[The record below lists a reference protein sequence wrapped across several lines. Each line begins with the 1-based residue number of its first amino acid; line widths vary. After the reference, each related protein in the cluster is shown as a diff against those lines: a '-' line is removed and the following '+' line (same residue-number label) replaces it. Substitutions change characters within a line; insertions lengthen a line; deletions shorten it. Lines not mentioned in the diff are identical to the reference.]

1 MSRHEHSYYAS
12 AILVRMELTTR
23 EAATRLGVSQARV
36 RALINSGGLTA
47 RRVGTLWLIDA
58 ASVEHQRG
66 LTTARANSRAMSPRI
81 AWAAADLADGGTAAW
96 LSATERSRLRRR
108 LSSTTEVDVVRRW
121 MIRRA
126 TSIHHYKVGPQ
137 DLTALL
143 GDSRVVRTGISAVE
157 SYRLGLGTGG
167 DADVYVRSENLVQLV
182 RGYVLL
188 PSSRGNLTVR
198 VDDGDLHPPAARMID
213 SHLVVP
219 RLIAGADLADDTD
232 ARTRSAGRRLLAQV
246 LQERRWEK

>member
-1 MSRHEHSYYAS
+1 
-12 AILVRMELTTR
+12 MELTTH
-23 EAATRLGVSQARV
+23 EAAARLDVSQARV
-36 RALINSGGLTA
+36 RALINSGELTA
-47 RRVGTLWLIDA
+47 RHVSTFWLIDA

-66 LTTARANSRAMSPRI
+66 LTSAGANSRAMSPRA
-81 AWAAADLADGGTAAW
+81 AWAAADLADGGPGAW

-108 LSSTTEVDVVRRW
+108 LSSATEVDVVRRW
-121 MIRRA
+121 MSRRA
-126 TSIHHYKVGPQ
+126 SSIHHYKVGPQ

-143 GDSRVVRTGISAVE
+143 TDSRVVRTGISAVE
-157 SYRLGLGTGG
+157 SYHLGLGTGG

-198 VDDGDLHPPAARMID
+198 VDDVGLYRAAARTVD
-213 SHLVVP
+213 DRLVVP
-219 RLIAGADLADDTD
+219 RLVAGADLADDTD

-246 LQERRWEK
+246 LTDQEWEK

>member
-1 MSRHEHSYYAS
+1 
-12 AILVRMELTTR
+12 MELTTR
-23 EAATRLGVSQARV
+23 EAATRLCVSQARV
-36 RALINSGGLTA
+36 RTLINSGGLTA

-66 LTTARANSRAMSPRI
+66 LTTAGATGRAMSPRV
-81 AWAAADLADGGTAAW
+81 AWAAADLADGGTAGW

-108 LSSTTEVDVVRRW
+108 LSQSTEVDVVRRW
-121 MIRRA
+121 MSRRA
-126 TSIHHYKVGPQ
+126 SSIHCYKVGPK

-143 GDSRVVRTGISAVE
+143 TDSRVVRTGISAVE

-167 DADVYVRSENLVQLV
+167 AADVYVSSEDLEQLV

-188 PSSRGNLTVR
+188 PTGRGNLTVR
-198 VDDGDLHPPAARMID
+198 VGACGLHQAVARTVD
-213 SHLVVP
+213 ERLVVP

-232 ARTRSAGRRLLAQV
+232 TRTRSAGRRLLTEV
-246 LQERRWEK
+246 LAERAARERANDAE

>member
-1 MSRHEHSYYAS
+1 
-12 AILVRMELTTR
+12 MELTTR
-23 EAATRLGVSQARV
+23 ETAARLGVSQARV

-47 RRVGTLWLIDA
+47 RRVGTLWLIDSV
-58 ASVEHQRG
+58 SVEHQRG
-66 LTTARANSRAMSPRI
+66 LTTAGANSRAMSPRV

-108 LSSTTEVDVVRRW
+108 LSQSTEVDVVRRW
-121 MIRRA
+121 MSRRANSIRR
-126 TSIHHYKVGPQ
+126 YKVGPK

-143 GDSRVVRTGISAVE
+143 TDRRVVRTGICAVE

-167 DADVYVRSENLVQLV
+167 AADVYVSSENLGQLV

-198 VDDGDLHPPAARMID
+198 VDDGDLYRAAARTID
-213 SHLVVP
+213 GRLVVP

-232 ARTRSAGRRLLAQV
+232 TRTRSAGRRLLTEV
-246 LQERRWEK
+246 LAERAARERANDAE

>member
-1 MSRHEHSYYAS
+1 
-12 AILVRMELTTR
+12 MELTTR
-23 EAATRLGVSQARV
+23 EAAARLGVSQARV

-58 ASVEHQRG
+58 ASIEHQHS
-66 LTTARANSRAMSPRI
+66 LTTAGATSRAMSPRI

-108 LSSTTEVDVVRRW
+108 LSGSPEIDAVRRW
-121 MIRRA
+121 MSRRA
-126 TSIHHYKVGPQ
+126 SSIHHYKVGPK

-143 GDSRVVRTGISAVE
+143 TDCRAVRTGISAVE
-157 SYRLGLGTGG
+157 SYHLGLGTGG
-167 DADVYVRSENLVQLV
+167 DADIYISSEDLGQLV

-198 VDDGDLHPPAARMID
+198 IDDGDLHRAATRTID
-213 SHLVVP
+213 GRVVVP
-219 RLIAGADLADDTD
+219 RMIAGADLADDTD
-232 ARTRSAGRRLLAQV
+232 ARTRSAGRRLLAAV
-246 LQERRWEK
+246 MDERRWER

>member
-1 MSRHEHSYYAS
+1 
-12 AILVRMELTTR
+12 MELTTR
-23 EAATRLGVSQARV
+23 EAAARLGVSQARV

-47 RRVGTLWLIDA
+47 RRVGTLCLIDS

-66 LTTARANSRAMSPRI
+66 LTTAGATGRAMSPRI
-81 AWAAADLADGGTAAW
+81 AWAAADLADGGPAAW

-121 MIRRA
+121 MSRRA
-126 TSIHHYKVGPQ
+126 TSIHRYKVGPK

-143 GDSRVVRTGISAVE
+143 TDSRVVRTGISAVE

-167 DADVYVRSENLVQLV
+167 TADVYVSSEDLGQLV

-188 PSSRGNLTVR
+188 STGRGNLTVR
-198 VDDGDLHPPAARMID
+198 VDDDGLCRVAARMID
-213 SHLVVP
+213 GRLVVP
-219 RLIAGADLADDTD
+219 RLIAGTDLADDTD

-246 LQERRWEK
+246 LEEQAWEK

>member
-1 MSRHEHSYYAS
+1 
-12 AILVRMELTTR
+12 MELTTH
-23 EAATRLGVSQARV
+23 EAAARLGVSQARV

-58 ASVEHQRG
+58 ASIEHQRG
-66 LTTARANSRAMSPRI
+66 LTTAGATSRAMSPRV
-81 AWAAADLADGGTAAW
+81 AWAAADLADGGAAAW

-121 MIRRA
+121 TSRRA
-126 TSIHHYKVGPQ
+126 NSTHRYKVGPR

-143 GDSRVVRTGISAVE
+143 TDRRVTRTGISAVE

-167 DADVYVRSENLVQLV
+167 DADIYVSSEDLEQLV

-188 PSSRGNLTVR
+188 PTGRGNLTVR
-198 VDDGDLHPPAARMID
+198 VDDVGLYRAATRTIEGR
-213 SHLVVP
+213 LVVP

-232 ARTRSAGRRLLAQV
+232 ARTRSAGRRLLTEV
-246 LQERRWEK
+246 LTGQGWERRTRR

>member
-1 MSRHEHSYYAS
+1 
-12 AILVRMELTTR
+12 MELTTR
-23 EAATRLGVSQARV
+23 EAAARLGVSQARV

-58 ASVEHQRG
+58 ASIEHQCG
-66 LTTARANSRAMSPRI
+66 LITAGATSRAMSPRV

-108 LSSTTEVDVVRRW
+108 LSVSPEVDVVRRW
-121 MIRRA
+121 MSRRA
-126 TSIHHYKVGPQ
+126 SSIHRYKVGPK

-143 GDSRVVRTGISAVE
+143 TDCRVVRTGISAVE

-167 DADVYVRSENLVQLV
+167 DADVYVSSEDLGQLV

-188 PSSRGNLTVR
+188 PTGRGNLTVR
-198 VDDGDLHPPAARMID
+198 VDDGDLHRAATRTIDGRLVAPRM
-213 SHLVVP
+213 
-219 RLIAGADLADDTD
+219 IAGADLADDTD
-232 ARTRSAGRRLLAQV
+232 ARTRNTGRRLLTSVMSEQAW
-246 LQERRWEK
+246 RR

>member
-1 MSRHEHSYYAS
+1 
-12 AILVRMELTTR
+12 MELTTLQ
-23 EAATRLGVSQARV
+23 AAARLGVSPARV

-47 RRVGTLWLIDA
+47 RRVGTLWLIDS
-58 ASVEHQRG
+58 ASIEHQRG
-66 LTTARANSRAMSPRI
+66 LTSAGATSRAMSPRI

-108 LSSTTEVDVVRRW
+108 LTTTTDVDIVRRW
-121 MIRRA
+121 MSRHA
-126 TSIHHYKVGPQ
+126 SSIHRYKVGPK

-143 GDSRVVRTGISAVE
+143 TDRRIVRTGISAVE

-167 DADVYVRSENLVQLV
+167 AADVYVSSEDLDQLV

-188 PSSRGNLTVR
+188 STGPGNLTVR
-198 VDDGDLHPPAARMID
+198 VDDVGLYRAVTRTID
-213 SHLVVP
+213 RRLVVP

-232 ARTRSAGRRLLAQV
+232 ARTRSTGRRLLAEV
-246 LQERRWEK
+246 LTDRKWKK